1 MTWKE
6 MLFRG
11 KDRVWV
17 QTLDGT
23 PLESEGK
30 VSMKYSQQ
38 EDAKVYRAVTSNL
51 APLKSSEAKKSPT
64 GVAPDFDRLI
74 WKSPAGEI
82 VYAHE
87 RPEGL
92 EAEKPLDSNTFEFH
106 TDGACSKNPGP
117 CGWGWVLRHGDQ
129 YLEAHQYLGTGTN
142 NIAEFAGIL
151 AALNHVKDVDAKVRI
166 YTDSGLAIGIFTQN
180 WKAKENKELVEAVKL
195 RLREFK
201 TKPELIKIKGH
212 AGHLLNERADFQAT
226 SSIRS

>member
-1 MTWKE
+1 MDWKE

-17 QTLDGT
+17 QTFDGM
-23 PLESEGK
+23 LVENEGK
-30 VSMKYSQQ
+30 VSMKYSPQ
-38 EDAKVYRAVTSNL
+38 EDAKIYHAAPSNL
-51 APLKSSEAKKSPT
+51 APVRSAEPRNNTSTKGA
-64 GVAPDFDRLI
+64 DFDRLI
-74 WKSPAGEI
+74 WKTPLGHIAI
-82 VYAHE
+82 ANE

-92 EAEKPLDSNTFEFH
+92 ENEAVLDPEVFEFH

-117 CGWGWVLRHGDQ
+117 CGWGWVLRHGTD
-129 YLEAHQYLGTGTN
+129 YVEAHQYLGTGTN

-151 AALNHVKDVDAKVRI
+151 AALDYVDDENAKIRI
-166 YTDSGLAIGIFTQN
+166 YTDSGLAIGVFTQN
-180 WKAKENKELVEAVKL
+180 WKAKENKELVEAIKK

-226 SSIRS
+226 SSLRS